1 MVSERDEDLRLDY
14 SVECE
19 ECGNVMD
26 IPRMIH
32 PSKIQQNLRVQGWR
46 LIDDSNHCPAC
57 ARSATT
63 TTSAQDPMLAQP
75 NPPPED

>member
-1 MVSERDEDLRLDY
+1 MNDLRLDY

-26 IPRMIH
+26 IPRMVH
-32 PSKIQQNLRVQGWR
+32 PSKIQQDLRVEGWR

-57 ARSATT
+57 AQNASTMPTR
-63 TTSAQDPMLAQP
+63 DPMLAQP